1 MDSQTYSDGVIDTSL
16 PPVTEALASDLCRF
30 LDSGSNTTRFHASQ
44 GEQRL
49 SGWHASVILE
59 QCASFYL
66 LQETATKL
74 YCLYEVQTQ
83 LPLLKTDQWA
93 EAYRSW
99 LNLRHQCA
107 APIAASNPTA
117 PADLSAEA
125 LHDWVSQHQ
134 DSAYF
139 GQLLYSRD
147 RQFQGTLQYLVRL
160 SETHGLRWAPATV
173 QPIALGQLTL
183 EVLGQRRHRPAKW
196 LEPRSSVSMA
206 DALHRSIKGLH
217 QRCQY
222 DLYRFN
228 SEHWARLIT
237 TGRGCSFQKE
247 ELYAYWQS
255 QTQIQAPISELQEKI
270 APEIWEENLEAQV
283 LLLMAIAP

>member
-1 MDSQTYSDGVIDTSL
+1 MDSLTYGDGVINASL
-16 PPVTEALASDLCRF
+16 SPQTEAPVPDLEQF
-30 LDSGSNTTRFHASQ
+30 LDDRFNATMICSSQ
-44 GEQRL
+44 GKQHQPE
-49 SGWHASVILE
+49 WHASVILQ

-66 LQETATKL
+66 LQETDTKL

-83 LPLLKTDQWA
+83 LPLLKTYQWT
-93 EAYRSW
+93 EIYRSW
-99 LNLRHQCA
+99 LKLRHECTVLIEE
-107 APIAASNPTA
+107 PNSTSP
-117 PADLSAEA
+117 DDFSVEA
-125 LHDWVSQHQ
+125 LHDWVSQYQ
-134 DSAYF
+134 DNAYF

-160 SETHGLRWAPATV
+160 SETHALRWAPTTS
-173 QPIALGQLTL
+173 QPVTLGKLTL

-196 LEPRSSVSMA
+196 IEPRSATSMV

-217 QRCQY
+217 QHCQF

-247 ELYAYWQS
+247 ELYAYWLNQPQLSKS
-255 QTQIQAPISELQEKI
+255 QEQTRGSGVADDGDRTL
-270 APEIWEENLEAQV
+270 NLV
-283 LLLMAIAP
+283 FR